1 MTTDFEVSQPGEV
14 AGLRQRV
21 KELELALHAQAEG
34 AAMYLT
40 AVVAHAV
47 GVDVEF
53 RIADEDMRAVIDEG
67 LQLERADPDNGDLIL
82 RVVRPEQPEL
92 KEPEKKAVSAI
103 ITELNPVLAKAER
116 PIILLDSQ
124 RPPNE

>member
-1 MTTDFEVSQPGEV
+1 MSEVIDITQPNEVSALKARIRE
-14 AGLRQRV
+14 LE
-21 KELELALHAQAEG
+21 KELHDQTEG
-34 AAMYLT
+34 ALMYLA

-47 GVDVEF
+47 GIGVPIRF
-53 RIADEDMRAVIDEG
+53 TNQDMIDAAN
-67 LQLERADPDNGDLIL
+67 LQLERADPENGDLIL

-92 KEPEKKAVSAI
+92 KEPEKAAVSAI

-116 PIILLDSQ
+116 PIILLDPN